1 MDVVRL
7 PATYTRNNR
16 TVVISKSRV
25 KSMSYVDL
33 ALAFLPQL
41 ALIILAAQVFGYLAK
56 FVGQPKVVGEMI
68 AGVVLGPSLFGLY
81 WPELQKEIFIP
92 ETMPILYFGAQ
103 LGVGLYMFL
112 VGLEFNT
119 QLFRKNARSAIGVSL
134 AGMLVPFGVGAL
146 LVLWLLEM
154 PGLFAAN
161 ISYTNAALFMGA
173 AIAITAFPMLARIIY
188 ERGLAGTALGTLAL
202 AAGAIDDAA
211 AWVVMAVV
219 LASFGGG
226 SLLAIKAV
234 VGGALYATLM
244 LTVARGWLQPL
255 ANKVEAT
262 GVLNAA
268 QLLLVLVLFAVSAYA
283 MEWVGLH
290 AVFGG
295 FLLGIAMPRGKLTE
309 LITARLQKIT
319 VFVLLPM
326 FFTYSGLKTQ
336 LNVLASFDVMFV
348 ALTILAASIFAK
360 GVACWAAA
368 RIGGADNRTAMAV
381 GALMNARGLMEL
393 IIINIALKFGVIE
406 QGLFSIMVLM
416 AIVTTLMASP
426 LFHFVYGRHMPKPD
440 SKPPVPP
447 VSAALKV

>member
-1 MDVVRL
+1 M
-7 PATYTRNNR
+7 
-16 TVVISKSRV
+16 
-25 KSMSYVDL
+25 
-33 ALAFLPQL
+33 
-41 ALIILAAQVFGYLAK
+41 
-56 FVGQPKVVGEMI
+56 
-68 AGVVLGPSLFGLY
+68 
-81 WPELQKEIFIP
+81 
-92 ETMPILYFGAQ
+92 
-103 LGVGLYMFL
+103 
-112 VGLEFNT
+112 
-119 QLFRKNARSAIGVSL
+119 
-134 AGMLVPFGVGAL
+134 
-146 LVLWLLEM
+146 WLLDM

-161 ISYTNAALFMGA
+161 ISYMNAALFMGA

-226 SLLAIKAV
+226 SLLAVKAV
-234 VGGALYATLM
+234 VGGALYASLM
-244 LTVARGWLQPL
+244 LTKARVWLQPL
-255 ANKVEAT
+255 ADKVEAT

-295 FLLGIAMPRGKLTE
+295 FLLGIAMPRGKLSE

-348 ALTILAASIFAK
+348 ALTILAGSIFAK

-426 LFHFVYGRHMPKPD
+426 IFHLVYGRHMPKPD
-440 SKPPVPP
+440 SKPPAPP
-447 VSAALKV
+447 VNAALKM

>member
-1 MDVVRL
+1 
-7 PATYTRNNR
+7 
-16 TVVISKSRV
+16 
-25 KSMSYVDL
+25 
-33 ALAFLPQL
+33 
-41 ALIILAAQVFGYLAK
+41 
-56 FVGQPKVVGEMI
+56 
-68 AGVVLGPSLFGLY
+68 
-81 WPELQKEIFIP
+81 
-92 ETMPILYFGAQ
+92 
-103 LGVGLYMFL
+103 
-112 VGLEFNT
+112 
-119 QLFRKNARSAIGVSL
+119 
-134 AGMLVPFGVGAL
+134 
-146 LVLWLLEM
+146 
-154 PGLFAAN
+154 
-161 ISYTNAALFMGA
+161 
-173 AIAITAFPMLARIIY
+173 
-188 ERGLAGTALGTLAL
+188 L

-226 SLLAIKAV
+226 SLLAVKAV
-234 VGGALYATLM
+234 VGGALYASLM
-244 LTVARGWLQPL
+244 LTKARVWLQPL
-255 ANKVEAT
+255 ADKVEAT

-295 FLLGIAMPRGKLTE
+295 FLLGIAMPRGKLSE

-348 ALTILAASIFAK
+348 ALTILAGSIFAK

-426 LFHFVYGRHMPKPD
+426 IFHLVYGRHMPKPD
-440 SKPPVPP
+440 SKPPAPP
-447 VSAALKV
+447 VNAALKM

>member
-1 MDVVRL
+1 
-7 PATYTRNNR
+7 
-16 TVVISKSRV
+16 
-25 KSMSYVDL
+25 MSYVDL

>member
-1 MDVVRL
+1 
-7 PATYTRNNR
+7 
-16 TVVISKSRV
+16 
-25 KSMSYVDL
+25 MSYVDL

-41 ALIILAAQVFGYLAK
+41 ALIIVAAQVFGYLAK
-56 FVGQPKVVGEMI
+56 FIGQPKVVGEMI
-68 AGVVLGPSLFGLY
+68 AGVVLGPSLFGLF
-81 WPELQKEIFIP
+81 WPDLQKSIFIP
-92 ETMPILYFGAQ
+92 ETMSILYFGAQ

-146 LVLWLLEM
+146 LCLWLLEE

-161 ISYTNAALFMGA
+161 ISYANAALFMGA

-226 SLLAIKAV
+226 SLLAIKAA
-234 VGGALYATLM
+234 VGGVLYASLM
-244 LTVARGWLQPL
+244 LTKVRGWLQPL
-255 ANKVEAT
+255 ADKVEHT
-262 GVLNAA
+262 GVLSAA
-268 QLLLVLVLFAVSAYA
+268 QLLLVLVLFSISAYA

-309 LITARLQKIT
+309 LVTARLQKVT

-336 LNVLASFDVMFV
+336 LNVLASADVMMI

-393 IIINIALKFGVIE
+393 IIINIALKYGVIE

-426 LFHFVYGRHMPKPD
+426 LFHLVYGRHMAKPED
-440 SKPPVPP
+440 KPPVPP
-447 VSAALKV
+447 LNAALKTE

>member
-1 MDVVRL
+1 
-7 PATYTRNNR
+7 
-16 TVVISKSRV
+16 
-25 KSMSYVDL
+25 MSYVDL

-41 ALIILAAQVFGYLAK
+41 ALIIVAAQIFGYLAK

-68 AGVVLGPSLFGLY
+68 AGVVLGPSLFGLF
-81 WPELQKEIFIP
+81 WPELQKSIFVA

-146 LVLWLLEM
+146 LCLWLLET
-154 PGLFAAN
+154 PGLFA
-161 ISYTNAALFMGA
+161 NAALFMGA

-211 AWVVMAVV
+211 AWVVLAVV

-226 SLLAIKAV
+226 TILAIKAV
-234 VGGALYATLM
+234 VGGVLYASLM
-244 LTVARGWLQPL
+244 LTKVRGWLQPL
-255 ANKVEAT
+255 ADKVETT
-262 GVLNAA
+262 GVLTAA
-268 QLLLVLVLFAVSAYA
+268 QLLLVFVLFSISAYA

-309 LITARLQKIT
+309 LVTARLQKVT

-336 LNVLASFDVMFV
+336 LNVLASFEVLFI
-348 ALTILAASIFAK
+348 ALVILAASIFAK

-426 LFHFVYGRHMPKPD
+426 LFHLVYGRHMTKPK
-440 SKPPVPP
+440 SRPPVPP
-447 VSAALKV
+447 LDAALKV

>member
-1 MDVVRL
+1 
-7 PATYTRNNR
+7 
-16 TVVISKSRV
+16 
-25 KSMSYVDL
+25 MSYVDL

-41 ALIILAAQVFGYLAK
+41 ALIIVAAQIFGYLAK

-68 AGVVLGPSLFGLY
+68 AGVVLGPSLFGLF
-81 WPELQKEIFIP
+81 WPELQKSIFVA

-146 LVLWLLEM
+146 LCLWLLET

-161 ISYTNAALFMGA
+161 ISFANAALFMGA

-211 AWVVMAVV
+211 AWVVLAVV

-226 SLLAIKAV
+226 TILAIKAV
-234 VGGALYATLM
+234 VGGVLYASLM
-244 LTVARGWLQPL
+244 LTKVRGWLQPL
-255 ANKVEAT
+255 ADKVEKT
-262 GVLNAA
+262 GVLTAA
-268 QLLLVLVLFAVSAYA
+268 QLLLVFVLFSISAYA

-309 LITARLQKIT
+309 LVTARLQKLT

-336 LNVLASFDVMFV
+336 LNVLASFEVIFI
-348 ALTILAASIFAK
+348 ALAILAASIFAK

-426 LFHFVYGRHMPKPD
+426 LFHLVYGRHMTKPE

-447 VSAALKV
+447 LDAALKV

>member
-1 MDVVRL
+1 
-7 PATYTRNNR
+7 
-16 TVVISKSRV
+16 
-25 KSMSYVDL
+25 MSYVDL

-41 ALIILAAQVFGYLAK
+41 ALIIVAAQIFGYLAK

-68 AGVVLGPSLFGLY
+68 AGVVLGPSLFGLF
-81 WPELQKEIFIP
+81 WPELQKSIFVA

-146 LVLWLLEM
+146 LCLWLLET

-161 ISYTNAALFMGA
+161 ISFANAALFMGA

-211 AWVVMAVV
+211 AWVVLAVV

-226 SLLAIKAV
+226 TILAIKAV
-234 VGGALYATLM
+234 VGGVLYASLM
-244 LTVARGWLQPL
+244 LTKVRGWLQPL
-255 ANKVEAT
+255 ADKVETT
-262 GVLNAA
+262 GVLTAA
-268 QLLLVLVLFAVSAYA
+268 QLLLVFVLFSISAYA

-309 LITARLQKIT
+309 LVTARLQKIT

-336 LNVLASFDVMFV
+336 LNVLASFDVLFI
-348 ALTILAASIFAK
+348 ALVILAASIFAK

-426 LFHFVYGRHMPKPD
+426 LFHLVYGRHMTKPE

-447 VSAALKV
+447 LDAALKV

>member
-1 MDVVRL
+1 
-7 PATYTRNNR
+7 
-16 TVVISKSRV
+16 
-25 KSMSYVDL
+25 MSYVDL

-41 ALIILAAQVFGYLAK
+41 ALIIVAAQIFGYLAK

-68 AGVVLGPSLFGLY
+68 AGVVLGPSLFGLF
-81 WPELQKEIFIP
+81 WPELQKSIFVA

-146 LVLWLLEM
+146 LCLWLLET

-161 ISYTNAALFMGA
+161 ISFANAALFMGA

-211 AWVVMAVV
+211 AWVVLAVV

-226 SLLAIKAV
+226 TILAIKAV
-234 VGGALYATLM
+234 VGGVLYASLM
-244 LTVARGWLQPL
+244 LTKVRGWLQPL
-255 ANKVEAT
+255 ADKVETT
-262 GVLNAA
+262 GVLTAA
-268 QLLLVLVLFAVSAYA
+268 QLLLVFVLFSISAYA

-309 LITARLQKIT
+309 LVTARLQKIT

-336 LNVLASFDVMFV
+336 LNVLASFDVLFI
-348 ALTILAASIFAK
+348 ALVILAASIFAK

-426 LFHFVYGRHMPKPD
+426 LFHLVYGRHMTKPE

-447 VSAALKV
+447 LDEALKV

>member
-1 MDVVRL
+1 
-7 PATYTRNNR
+7 
-16 TVVISKSRV
+16 
-25 KSMSYVDL
+25 MSYVDL

-41 ALIILAAQVFGYLAK
+41 ALIIVAAQVFGYLAK

-68 AGVVLGPSLFGLY
+68 AGVVLGPSLFGLF
-81 WPELQKEIFIP
+81 WPALQQSIFVP
-92 ETMPILYFGAQ
+92 ETMSILYFGAQ

-146 LVLWLLEM
+146 LCLWLLET

-161 ISYTNAALFMGA
+161 ISFANAAMFMGA

-188 ERGLAGTALGTLAL
+188 ERGLAGTAVGTLAL
-202 AAGAIDDAA
+202 AAGAIDDAS
-211 AWVVMAVV
+211 AWVVLAVV

-226 SLLAIKAV
+226 SILAIKAV
-234 VGGALYATLM
+234 IGGVLYASLM
-244 LTVARGWLQPL
+244 LTKVRGWLQPL
-255 ANKVEAT
+255 ADKVEKT
-262 GVLNAA
+262 GVLTAA
-268 QLLLVLVLFAVSAYA
+268 QLLLVFVLFSISAYA

-309 LITARLQKIT
+309 LVTARLQKVT

-336 LNVLASFDVMFV
+336 LNVLASFDVMFI
-348 ALTILAASIFAK
+348 ALAILAASIFAK

-368 RIGGADNRTAMAV
+368 RLGGADNRTAMAV

-426 LFHFVYGRHMPKPD
+426 LFHLVYGRHMSKPD

-447 VSAALKV
+447 LNAAMKV